1 MNAWLRK
8 TLTLSETGARD
19 LVQACLACTLYNLL
33 IIAPMGLIYLFLRK
47 MFEGL
52 ERGIFSGGSVLFCIL
67 ASLALIAVSFAAAMW
82 QYNSCFTNAYKE
94 CRNTRIA
101 LAEKLRKLPLSFFG
115 NRDLSDLTTAIMTD
129 AAGLETGFSHYIPE
143 LAGALFSLLLCSI
156 GLFFMD
162 PVMTLSVLWVVPA
175 AFTVMAFGKKFLDRV
190 NERGSRNRVQR
201 ADLIQEY
208 IDNIK
213 EIKADNQAE
222 KYLGRLDD
230 MLKSQVR
237 ETIFQELSN
246 AAVVNSAGFLLKL
259 ALATAVICGSGR
271 LISGKTDALTFIVFM
286 IAATRLLA
294 PVEACLINM
303 AAMYNTMIQVRRMKE
318 IYGQEEQTGADEIT
332 CDGYDIVFDH
342 VGFSYHPG
350 EKAVQDVSF
359 TARQGEITA
368 LIGPSGGG
376 KSTCARLA
384 ARFWDPDQGTITVG
398 GADISK
404 VNPELLLK
412 NYSIVFQDVLL
423 FDATVLDNIRLGRLG
438 ATDREVLDAAR
449 AAGCDEF
456 AARLPEGYHT
466 LIGENGCRL
475 SGGERQRISIA
486 RAILK
491 DAPIVLLD
499 EATASLDVENET
511 KVQEALS
518 VLLKGKTVLI
528 IAHRMRTVANADH
541 LIVLDGGRV
550 AEEGK
555 PKELLKRGGIYSRMA
570 GLQEESA
577 AWEL

>member
-19 LVQACLACTLYNLL
+19 LIQACLVCTLYNLL
-33 IIAPMGLIYLFLRK
+33 IIAPMGLIYLFLK
-47 MFEGL
+47 TLFAGL
-52 ERGIFSGGSVLFCIL
+52 DAGSAPEISMLPYIGGAAALLIL
-67 ASLALIAVSFAAAMW
+67 GFAAAMW
-82 QYNSCFTNAYKE
+82 QYDSCFTNAYKE
-94 CRNTRIA
+94 CKNTRIS

-143 LAGALFSLLLCSI
+143 LSGAVLSLLICSV

-175 AFTVMAFGKKFLDRV
+175 SFLVMALGKKYLDRA
-190 NERGSRNRVQR
+190 NEKGSANRVER
-201 ADLIQEY
+201 ADAIQEY
-208 IDNIK
+208 IDNIR
-213 EIKADNQAE
+213 EIRADNQSE
-222 KYLGRLDD
+222 KYLGKLDR
-230 MLKSQVR
+230 MLGRQTR
-237 ETIFQELSN
+237 ETIFQELTN
-246 AAVVNSAGFLLKL
+246 AVVVNSAGFLLKL
-259 ALATAVICGSGR
+259 AQATAVICGAGR
-271 LISGKTDALTFIVFM
+271 LAAGKTDALTFIVFM

-303 AAMYNTMIQVRRMKE
+303 AAIFNTMIQVGRMKE
-318 IYGQEEQTGADEIT
+318 IYSQKEQTGD
-332 CDGYDIVFDH
+332 DQMDGSGYDIVFDH
-342 VGFSYHPG
+342 VDFSYSTG
-350 EKAVQDVSF
+350 EQVVKDVSF
-359 TARQGEITA
+359 TAKQGEITA

-384 ARFWDPDQGTITVG
+384 ARFWDLDGGRITVG

-423 FDATVLDNIRLGRLG
+423 FNASIMENIRLGRLNASDG
-438 ATDREVLDAAR
+438 EVLRAAE
-449 AAGCDEF
+449 AAGCGEF
-456 AARLPEGYHT
+456 VERLRDGYHT
-466 LIGENGCRL
+466 VIGENGSRL

-511 KVQEALS
+511 KVQRALS
-518 VLLKGKTVLI
+518 ALLKGKTVLV

-541 LIVLDGGRV
+541 LIVLSGGRV

-555 PKELLKRGGIYSRMA
+555 PKELLKQGGIYSRMVK
-570 GLQEESA
+570 LQEESA
-577 AWEL
+577 AWKL